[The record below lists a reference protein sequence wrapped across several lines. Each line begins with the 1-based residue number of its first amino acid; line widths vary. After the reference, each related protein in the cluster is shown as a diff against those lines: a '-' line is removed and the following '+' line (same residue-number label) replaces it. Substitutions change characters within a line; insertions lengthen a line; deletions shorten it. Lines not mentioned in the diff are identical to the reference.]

1 MKLQIFMIKK
11 FLRQAQLDLALI
23 NVNQALRKDENYH
36 LLVFLKECKYIEKEN
51 IRYITEDIKVSSS
64 DFDEK

>member
-51 IRYITEDIKVSSS
+51 VRYITEDIKVSSS

>member
-51 IRYITEDIKVSSS
+51 VRYITEDIKVSSS
-64 DFDEK
+64 DLDEK

>member
-11 FLRQAQLDLALI
+11 LLRQAQLDLALI

-51 IRYITEDIKVSSS
+51 VRYITEDIKVSSS